1 MASAQTAAAVSY
13 SPDQLLQLAQQMRE
27 QAKNSKDAETGIL
40 EKHLDSSTILA
51 IRDRDGKAELHQQFG
66 DVFVVLQG
74 TATLVTGGTIA
85 SPTTTAPGE
94 IRGASIEQ
102 GDTEEATGGRHS
114 AHSSGCSSSTGARC
128 RAWHVYLFRS
138 ENSGEIRTS
147 SGKVRTRLAF
157 TREDPRSQT
166 RDLGTS
172 RIQRGI
178 CLSNPTNCKI
188 SPAEPALSC
197 RNGDR
202 LK

>member
-1 MASAQTAAAVSY
+1 MKLCVVLAALISLAAGGQTQTASAVAY

-27 QAKNSKDAETGIL
+27 QAKNSKDAGTGIL

-51 IRDRDGKAELHQQFG
+51 FRDRDGKAELHQQFG

-102 GDTEEATGGRHS
+102 GIRKKLQEGDIAHIPAGVPHRLVLDAGG
-114 AHSSGCSSSTGARC
+114 T
-128 RAWHVYLFRS
+128 
-138 ENSGEIRTS
+138 
-147 SGKVRTRLAF
+147 F
-157 TREDPRSQT
+157 TYFVV
-166 RDLGTS
+166 
-172 RIQRGI
+172 
-178 CLSNPTNCKI
+178 KI
-188 SPAEPALSC
+188 P
-197 RNGDR
+197 

>member
-1 MASAQTAAAVSY
+1 MMKLWVVLAASISLAVLCSTAAAQTASAVAY

-27 QAKNSKDAETGIL
+27 QAKNSKEAGTGIL

-51 IRDRDGKAELHQQFG
+51 LRDRDGKAELHQQFG

-102 GDTEEATGGRHS
+102 GMRKKLQEGDIAHIPPGVPHQLVLDAGG
-114 AHSSGCSSSTGARC
+114 T
-128 RAWHVYLFRS
+128 
-138 ENSGEIRTS
+138 
-147 SGKVRTRLAF
+147 F
-157 TREDPRSQT
+157 TYFVV
-166 RDLGTS
+166 
-172 RIQRGI
+172 
-178 CLSNPTNCKI
+178 KI
-188 SPAEPALSC
+188 P
-197 RNGDR
+197 